1 MCERCETL
9 GETLGAR
16 LRTLLLTVR
25 REQLWYSG
33 WALGKWRSDGLLNQG
48 WSVDRQRDRVFQ
60 VGKQERFG
68 TTPKFDFSPHLLL
81 FV

>member
-33 WALGKWRSDGLLNQG
+33 WALGNCPPAAG
-48 WSVDRQRDRVFQ
+48 
-60 VGKQERFG
+60 
-68 TTPKFDFSPHLLL
+68 
-81 FV
+81 